1 MRCRK
6 LERDA
11 PPRPAAQ
18 AQAGRVLEDVLG
30 HGAEVVLVLDDAARE
45 PALEE
50 VALPVVAPVEADRVE
65 AVEALHP
72 GREVGLG
79 RVHEHVEVVAEQ
91 VPRSDVPAVATL
103 DRDEELVPSLPV
115 AVVEHDP
122 SLLDAAGRHVV
133 PGGARQLRAGD
144 SRHGS
149 DGSSA

>member
-18 AQAGRVLEDVLG
+18 PHAGRVLEDILG
-30 HGAEVVLVLDDAARE
+30 HGAEVTLVLDDAAHE

-65 AVEALHP
+65 AVQALHP
-72 GREVGLG
+72 GRELGLG
-79 RVHEHVEVVAEQ
+79 GVDEEVEVVAEQ
-91 VPRSDVPAVATL
+91 VPRSDVPSVAAL
-103 DRDEELVPSLPV
+103 DRDEELVPGLPV

-122 SLLDAAGRHVV
+122 PLLDAAGGHVV
-133 PGGARQLRAGD
+133 PGRARQLRAGD
-144 SRHGS
+144 SRHER
-149 DGSSA
+149 DGSVA